1 MAEDRILI
9 IGGVAAGPKVAAR
22 ARRLLP
28 DAEIT
33 VVDKGRYISY
43 AGCGMPFYIDDQV
56 GHFRELFSTGYGL
69 PRDAEYFRN
78 ERGLNFLTRTEA
90 TAIDRVRKEVRLRN
104 LETGQEETL
113 GYDRLVLATGAES
126 VMPRIEGTDLAGV
139 FKFRDPGDAQAVKEY
154 LETRNVQ
161 EAVVVG
167 AGFIGIELAGALA
180 NLKLLTTVIE
190 FQERILP
197 LTFDSDMARLLEER
211 LAAAHGIEF
220 RTGERVIR
228 LEGDDQGRVRR
239 VHTDRGAYDAELVIV
254 AVGVRPNVKLARE
267 AGLAIGRTG
276 AIAIDQHCRTS
287 DPDIYACGDCVETT
301 HRLTGEKVYSP
312 FASAANRQGR
322 VVADNLA
329 GRPSIYQGVLG
340 TAVLQA
346 GSFNAGRTGL
356 TEEQARKLGRQ
367 VVAGLAPQRDRTHY
381 HPGSGMVILKV
392 VADGESGRLLGV
404 QGIGPGEVVKRIDV
418 AAAVLHFGGTVN
430 DLTELDLG
438 YAPPFNTP
446 VDPLQHTANALI
458 NKLEGIVE
466 TIGADELKAK
476 LDANEDFVL
485 LDVRLEKEAK
495 YRKIDDPRRMLVTL
509 SELRQR
515 VEEVPRNKEIIT
527 ICDIGVRS
535 YEAYRL
541 LRGAGF
547 TKVRSVEGG
556 MRTWPYGPASM
567 F

>member
-1 MAEDRILI
+1 MAKERILI

-22 ARRLLP
+22 ARRLMP

-43 AGCGMPFYIDDQV
+43 AGCGMPFYVDDQV

-69 PRDAEYFRN
+69 PRDAEYFRS
-78 ERGLNFLTRTEA
+78 ERGLDFLTRTEA
-90 TAIDRVRKEVRLRN
+90 VAVDRAGKQVLIRDLATGR
-104 LETGQEETL
+104 ETTL

-126 VMPRIEGTDLAGV
+126 VMPPLEGRELAGV

-154 LETRNVQ
+154 LERRNVQ

-197 LTFDSDMARLLEER
+197 LTLDADMARLLEER

-220 RTGERVIR
+220 RTGERVVR
-228 LEGDDQGRVRR
+228 LEGDEQGRVRR
-239 VHTDRGAYDAELVIV
+239 VHTDRGAYDAEVVIV
-254 AVGVRPNVKLARE
+254 AVGVRPNVQLARE
-267 AGLAIGRTG
+267 AGLVIGETG
-276 AIAIDQHCRTS
+276 AVAIDEHCRTS

-329 GRPSIYQGVLG
+329 GRPSVYRGVLG

-346 GSFNAGRTGL
+346 GTFNAGRTGL
-356 TEEQARKLGRQ
+356 TEEHARRLGHQ
-367 VVAGLAPQRDRTHY
+367 VVTSIAPQRDRTHY

-392 VADGESGRLLGV
+392 VADGRSGRLLGV

-430 DLTELDLG
+430 DLLELDLG

-446 VDPLQHTANALI
+446 VDPLQHTANALV
-458 NKLEGIVE
+458 NKLDGIVE
-466 TIGADELKAK
+466 TISADELKAK
-476 LDANEDFVL
+476 LDGDEDFVL

-495 YRKIDDPRRMLVTL
+495 HRKIGDPRRVLVTL
-509 SELRQR
+509 SELRR
-515 VEEVPRNKEIIT
+515 RLAEIPRDKEIIT

-547 TKVRSVEGG
+547 DRVKSVEGG

>member
-1 MAEDRILI
+1 MIV
-9 IGGVAAGPKVAAR
+9 GGVAAGPKVAAR
-22 ARRLLP
+22 ARRLMP

-43 AGCGMPFYIDDQV
+43 AGCGMPFYVDDQV
-56 GHFRELFSTGYGL
+56 GHFRELFNTGYGL
-69 PRDAEYFRN
+69 PRDAEYFRS

-90 TAIDRVRKEVRLRN
+90 VAVDRAGKQVLIRD
-104 LETGQEETL
+104 LETSREKTL

-126 VMPRIEGTDLAGV
+126 VMPPLEGRELAGV

-154 LETRNVQ
+154 LERRNVQ

-197 LTFDSDMARLLEER
+197 LTLDADMARLLEER

-220 RTGERVIR
+220 RTGERVVR
-228 LEGDDQGRVRR
+228 LEGDEQGRVRR
-239 VHTDRGAYDAELVIV
+239 VHTDRGACDAEVVIV
-254 AVGVRPNVKLARE
+254 AVGVRPNVQLARE
-267 AGLAIGRTG
+267 AGLVLGETG
-276 AIAIDQHCRTS
+276 AVAIDEHCRTS

-329 GRPSIYQGVLG
+329 GRPSVYRGVLG

-346 GSFNAGRTGL
+346 GTFNAGRTGL
-356 TEEQARKLGRQ
+356 TEEHARRLGHQ
-367 VVAGLAPQRDRTHY
+367 VVTSIAPQRDRTHY

-392 VADGESGRLLGV
+392 VADGRSGRLLGV

-430 DLTELDLG
+430 DLLELDLG

-446 VDPLQHTANALI
+446 VDPLQHTANALV
-458 NKLEGIVE
+458 NKLDSIVE
-466 TIGADELKAK
+466 TISADELKAK
-476 LDANEDFVL
+476 LDDDEDFVL
-485 LDVRLEKEAK
+485 LDVRVEKEAK
-495 YRKIDDPRRMLVTL
+495 HRKIDDPRRVLVTL
-509 SELRQR
+509 SELRR
-515 VEEVPRNKEIIT
+515 RLAEIPRDKEIIT

-547 TKVRSVEGG
+547 DRVKSVEGG

>member
-1 MAEDRILI
+1 MAKERILI
-9 IGGVAAGPKVAAR
+9 VGGVAAGPKVAAR
-22 ARRLLP
+22 ARRLMP

-43 AGCGMPFYIDDQV
+43 AGCGMPFYVDDQV
-56 GHFRELFSTGYGL
+56 GHFRELFNTGYGL
-69 PRDAEYFRN
+69 PRDAEYFRS

-90 TAIDRVRKEVRLRN
+90 VAVDRAGKQVLIRD
-104 LETGQEETL
+104 LETSREKTL

-126 VMPRIEGTDLAGV
+126 VMPPLEGRELAGV

-154 LETRNVQ
+154 LERRNVQ

-197 LTFDSDMARLLEER
+197 LTLDADMARLLEER

-220 RTGERVIR
+220 RTGERVVR
-228 LEGDDQGRVRR
+228 LEGDEQGRVRR
-239 VHTDRGAYDAELVIV
+239 VHTDRGACDAEVVIV
-254 AVGVRPNVKLARE
+254 AVGVRPNVQLARE
-267 AGLAIGRTG
+267 AGLVLGETG
-276 AIAIDQHCRTS
+276 AVAIDEHCRTS

-329 GRPSIYQGVLG
+329 GRPSVYRGVLG

-346 GSFNAGRTGL
+346 GTFNAGRTGL
-356 TEEQARKLGRQ
+356 TEEHARRLGHQ
-367 VVAGLAPQRDRTHY
+367 VVTSIAPQRDRTHY

-392 VADGESGRLLGV
+392 VADGRSGRLLGV

-430 DLTELDLG
+430 DLLELDLG

-446 VDPLQHTANALI
+446 VDPLQHTANALV
-458 NKLEGIVE
+458 NKLDSIVE
-466 TIGADELKAK
+466 TISADELKAK
-476 LDANEDFVL
+476 LDDDEDFVL
-485 LDVRLEKEAK
+485 LDVRVEKEAK
-495 YRKIDDPRRMLVTL
+495 HRKIDDPRRVLVTL
-509 SELRQR
+509 SELRR
-515 VEEVPRNKEIIT
+515 RLAEIPRDKEIIT

-547 TKVRSVEGG
+547 DRVKSVEGG